1 MGLSIELKTP
11 GALVLAA
18 SAMCGL
24 VVLWQMTD
32 GGLEFVRS
40 ELRRDSNLTSQIGTV
55 QRVVALKARYME
67 GEREYWVFI
76 TGSKDSVQ
84 KRLLVR
90 YNGGAPQAME
100 EKPK

>member
-1 MGLSIELKTP
+1 MEVSIQLKTP
-11 GALVLAA
+11 GAFVLAA

-24 VVLWQMTD
+24 IVLWQKTD

-40 ELRRDSNLTSQIGTV
+40 ELRRDNNLAGQIGAV
-55 QRVVALKARYME
+55 QSVVALKARYME
-67 GEREYWVFI
+67 GEREYLVFI
-76 TGSKDSVQ
+76 AGSKDSVQ